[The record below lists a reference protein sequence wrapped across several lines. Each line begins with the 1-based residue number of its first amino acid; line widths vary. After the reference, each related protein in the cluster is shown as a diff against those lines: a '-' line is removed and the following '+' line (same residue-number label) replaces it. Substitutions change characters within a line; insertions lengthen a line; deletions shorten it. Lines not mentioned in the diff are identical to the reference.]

1 MVQEFGSTARLAEG
15 DAPHVL
21 PKRVG
26 RWHGGIGAQA
36 QEKDVW
42 SAVGKKRWRLRNFMQ
57 FPVACILTLFIVC
70 CFISWGCPATSRQSL
85 QKSALRALEGSIR
98 DFIAPSPLDAD
109 DDEGPNLGGSA
120 RQRASAPAASFT
132 TKNLTDKRARV
143 TPYQAKRVAAAQAWR
158 CGCGC
163 VDPRDPDR
171 RGFLLNST
179 FEIDHRTPTRFGGA
193 HDASNWVAV
202 LRSHHQMKSA
212 LESQAASM
220 RKR

>member
-1 MVQEFGSTARLAEG
+1 MVQEFRTATWLAES
-15 DAPHVL
+15 DTPHVL
-21 PKRVG
+21 PKRLG
-26 RWHGGIGAQA
+26 CRHGGVGAQA

-42 SAVGKKRWRLRNFMQ
+42 KRWRLMNFMQ
-57 FPVACILTLFIVC
+57 FPVACILALFIVC

-98 DFIAPSPLDAD
+98 DFIAPSPLDAN

-132 TKNLTDKRARV
+132 AKNFTLKRRV

-171 RGFLLNST
+171 RGFLLDET
-179 FEIDHRTPTRFGGA
+179 FEIDHRVPTRFGGA
-193 HDASNWVAV
+193 HDPSN
-202 LRSHHQMKSA
+202 
-212 LESQAASM
+212 
-220 RKR
+220 

>member
-1 MVQEFGSTARLAEG
+1 MRL
-15 DAPHVL
+15 
-21 PKRVG
+21 
-26 RWHGGIGAQA
+26 Q
-36 QEKDVW
+36 
-42 SAVGKKRWRLRNFMQ
+42 
-57 FPVACILTLFIVC
+57 VACILVLFIVC
-70 CFISWGCPATSRQSL
+70 CLISWGCPATSPQSL

-98 DFIAPSPLDAD
+98 DFVAPSSLDAD
-109 DDEGPNLGGSA
+109 EDEGPNLRGSA
-120 RQRASAPAASFT
+120 RQRVSAPAGSFT
-132 TKNLTDKRARV
+132 TKFFPEKRARV

-163 VDPRDPDR
+163 VDPRDPGR
-171 RGFLLNST
+171 RGFLLDET